1 MKVVDPCFHYPD
13 RHLICH
19 DSYPKYAEYKHQLKE
34 QRAYTK
40 TKNAVESIG
49 KNAFNQEFWMGGRKR

>member
-1 MKVVDPCFHYPD
+1 MKVVDPCFHCSD
-13 RHLICH
+13 RNLICH
-19 DSYPKYAEYKHQLKE
+19 DSCPRYAEYKRQLKE

-40 TKNAVESIG
+40 TRNALEYIS

>member
-1 MKVVDPCFHYPD
+1 MKVVDPCFHCSD

-19 DSYPKYAEYKHQLKE
+19 DSCPRYAEYKRQLKK
-34 QRAYTK
+34 QRAYTE
-40 TKNAVESIG
+40 TKHAAERIG